1 MVVFELDPVGVRVVG
16 LGVIGQIHARNAAS
30 LESTRLVAVV
40 DQVRERAESIGRELG
55 AEAYTS
61 IDEAS
66 RNRDIEAL
74 IIATPSYLHGPQA
87 LYALLHGKHVLVEKP
102 MATTLSGA
110 RRIIRVA
117 EEKMLRLGV
126 VFQER
131 YMEAAEK
138 LKELIDK
145 GALGR
150 LLMIEAELK
159 WWRGED
165 DYYRRDLLAQ
175 SWRGYW
181 ETEGGGV
188 LMNQAIHT
196 IDLALWFGGEAS
208 IVAGMTSN
216 QAHPSIEVEDAAVA
230 LIEFRNGALGS
241 VVATLCARSPSKQ
254 YRQIRVLGT
263 KGQAILMDQSLKA
276 YVESGEIS
284 VVGEAQFGELHKRLV
299 DDFARC
305 LRTGDSFRVSGEEG
319 YRSLELIKS
328 IYRSAESRFFV
339 SLPLEV
345 LRD

>member
-1 MVVFELDPVGVRVVG
+1 MVVFELDPVGVGVVG
-16 LGVIGQIHARNAAS
+16 LGVIGQIHARNVAS

-102 MATTLSGA
+102 MATTL

-319 YRSLELIKS
+319 YKSLELIKS